1 MSNLCIIPARGGSK
15 RIPKKN
21 IIDFFGKPMI
31 SYAIETA
38 LNSKLFDEV
47 MVSTDSSEIAKI
59 AKKFGAKVPFIRS
72 KENATDKSPTI
83 DVLLEVLKY
92 YSSKGEKFNYVC
104 CLYPF
109 TPLITNA
116 ILHNTFELIKSNDVS
131 SVFPAVPYSHPVQ
144 RGFTINKS
152 GIIDSIDLESL
163 KKRTQSMKKV
173 FHDAGQFYW
182 FRPEILKK
190 TKSIV
195 NSQSKVFEMN
205 QLEVHDVDTLED
217 LELVKLKYKLLT
229 NGNQLL

>member
-72 KENATDKSPTI
+72 KENATDQSPTI

>member
-59 AKKFGAKVPFIRS
+59 AKQFGAKVPFIRS

-92 YSSKGEKFNYVC
+92 YSSKGEKYNYVC

-109 TPLITNA
+109 TPLITTA
-116 ILHNTFELIKSNDVS
+116 ILLNTFELIKSNDVS

-152 GIIDSIDLESL
+152 GIIDSIDLVSL
-163 KKRTQSMKKV
+163 EKRTQSLKKV

-182 FRPEILKK
+182 FRPEVLKK

-205 QLEVHDVDTLED
+205 QLEVHDVDTPED
-217 LELVKLKYKLLT
+217 LELI
-229 NGNQLL
+229 NSA

>member
-21 IIDFFGKPMI
+21 IIDFFGIPI
-31 SYAIETA
+31 ITYAINTA
-38 LNSKLFDEV
+38 KSTSLFDEI
-47 MVSTDSSEIAKI
+47 MVSTDSEEIAEVS
-59 AKKFGAKVPFIRS
+59 KKSGANVPFIRS

-83 DVLLEVLKY
+83 DVLIEVLQY
-92 YSSKGEKFNYVC
+92 YSSKGKKFNYVC
-104 CLYPF
+104 CLYPY
-109 TPLITNA
+109 TPLITTA
-116 ILHNTFELIKSNDVS
+116 TLHKGFELIKSNDVS

-144 RGFTINKS
+144 RGFTINES
-152 GIIDSIDLESL
+152 SIIDLIDLEL
-163 KKRTQSMKKV
+163 FEKRTQSMKKV

-195 NSQSKVFEMN
+195 NNQSKIIEMN

-217 LELVKLKYKLLT
+217 LEIVKLKYKLLS

>member
-59 AKKFGAKVPFIRS
+59 AKQFGAKVPFIRS

-92 YSSKGEKFNYVC
+92 YSSKGEKYNYVC

-109 TPLITNA
+109 TPLITTA
-116 ILHNTFELIKSNDVS
+116 ILLNTFELIKSNDVS

-152 GIIDSIDLESL
+152 GIIDSIDLVSL
-163 KKRTQSMKKV
+163 EKRTQSLKKV

-182 FRPEILKK
+182 FRPEVLKK

-205 QLEVHDVDTLED
+205 QLEVHDVDTPED